1 VRAALRL
8 DIGARLQ
15 AVREKLGKDLMVR
28 HQLNGGP
35 EACVKASV
43 GRIEVTDVFAH
54 DAYLRMYV
62 KVSAQ
67 SAAYLPCPP

>member
-1 VRAALRL
+1 MPGFELIGSEELRE
-8 DIGARLQ
+8 I
-15 AVREKLGKDLMVR
+15 
-28 HQLNGGP
+28 
-35 EACVKASV
+35 
-43 GRIEVTDVFAH
+43 TDVFAH

>member
-1 VRAALRL
+1 MA
-8 DIGARLQ
+8 IGIENQFAPGKRRYQDKQ
-15 AVREKLGKDLMVR
+15 A
-28 HQLNGGP
+28 Q
-35 EACVKASV
+35 
-43 GRIEVTDVFAH
+43 DVAH